1 MTQNDVTPTTTAPG
15 TQDEPPTAD
24 RPNRSTE
31 GAGKPGPDRSMEG
44 AGQSSPNRSTDG
56 AGQGLDRGAGSGH
69 GAEHDDLA
77 GSADASGAGRATGAT
92 EANRAPGATVG
103 TGAAGAPARPLR
115 TRRLPVHWAW
125 FVAAVTFV
133 TIIGAAAFRSLPGL
147 LIDPLHREFD
157 WSRGTIGLA
166 VSVNLALYGL
176 TAPFA
181 AALMDRFGIRR
192 VVAVALTV
200 IALGSGLTVWM
211 TAAWQLLLCW
221 GVLVGLGSGSM
232 ALAFAATVTN
242 RWFIERRGLVTGI
255 LTAASASGQLIFLP
269 LLAWIVEEHDWRPAA
284 VTVALAAL
292 AVVPFVWLLLRD
304 HPADVGLKPFGSE
317 VFVEKPPPVPGAAR
331 RAVKVLLSA
340 ARTGPF
346 WLLAGTFAICGASTN
361 GLIQT
366 HFVPAAHDHGM
377 PITAA
382 ASLLAVIGVFDV
394 VGTVASGW
402 FTDRFDARRLLAV
415 YYALRGISLLFLP
428 MLLAFGG
435 PSVRPPMIFFIVF
448 YGLDWVATVPP
459 TLALCREHYGEDS
472 AIVFGWVLASHQVGA
487 ALIAFLGGVARDVFG
502 SYDMVWY
509 ASGALCAVAA
519 LMALVIRKGRAMV
532 PAVAGA

>member
-1 MTQNDVTPTTTAPG
+1 MTQT
-15 TQDEPPTAD
+15 
-24 RPNRSTE
+24 RP
-31 GAGKPGPDRSMEG
+31 
-44 AGQSSPNRSTDG
+44 
-56 AGQGLDRGAGSGH
+56 
-69 GAEHDDLA
+69 
-77 GSADASGAGRATGAT
+77 
-92 EANRAPGATVG
+92 
-103 TGAAGAPARPLR
+103 APAPVQDAPS
-115 TRRLPVHWAW
+115 RRRVHRAW

-147 LIDPLHREFD
+147 LIDPLHAEFG
-157 WSRGTIGLA
+157 WSRATIGAA

-200 IALGSGLTVWM
+200 IALGAGLTVWM
-211 TAAWQLLLCW
+211 TAPWQLMLCW
-221 GVLVGLGSGSM
+221 GLFVGLGSGSM
-232 ALAFAATVTN
+232 ALAFAATVTG
-242 RWFIERRGLVTGI
+242 RWFTSRRGLVSGI

-269 LLAWIVEEHDWRPAA
+269 LLSWIVEHHHWRPAA

-304 HPADVGLKPFGSE
+304 HPADVGLKPYGATE
-317 VFVEKPPPVPGAAR
+317 FVPKPPPVTGAAR
-331 RAVKVLLSA
+331 RALAVLASA
-340 ARTGPF
+340 VRTGQF
-346 WLLAGTFAICGASTN
+346 WLLAGSFAICGASTN

-377 PITAA
+377 PVPAA

-394 VGTVASGW
+394 LGTIASGW
-402 FTDRFDARRLLAV
+402 FTDRFDSRRLLAV

-428 MLLAFGG
+428 MLLG
-435 PSVRPPMIFFIVF
+435 PAVQVPMVFFIVF

-459 TLALCREHYGEDS
+459 TLALCRERFGDDS
-472 AIVFGWVLASHQVGA
+472 AIVFGWVLASHQIGA
-487 ALIAFLGGVARDVFG
+487 AVIAWLGGFARDVFG

-509 ASGALCAVAA
+509 ASGSLCAAAA
-519 LMALVIRKGRAMV
+519 LMSLVIRRRPPV
-532 PAVAGA
+532 VAVA

>member
-1 MTQNDVTPTTTAPG
+1 MTQT
-15 TQDEPPTAD
+15 
-24 RPNRSTE
+24 
-31 GAGKPGPDRSMEG
+31 
-44 AGQSSPNRSTDG
+44 
-56 AGQGLDRGAGSGH
+56 
-69 GAEHDDLA
+69 
-77 GSADASGAGRATGAT
+77 T
-92 EANRAPGATVG
+92 EATAVDRTPQK
-103 TGAAGAPARPLR
+103 PRR
-115 TRRLPVHWAW
+115 TRIHRAW
-125 FVAAVTFV
+125 FVVAVAFV
-133 TIIGAAAFRSLPGL
+133 TILGAAAFRSLPGL
-147 LIDPLHREFD
+147 LIDPLHQEFG
-157 WSRGTIGLA
+157 WSRSTIAAA
-166 VSVNLALYGL
+166 VSINLALYGL

-192 VVAVALTV
+192 VVAAALTV
-200 IALGSGLTVWM
+200 IAIGSGLTVWM

-221 GVLVGLGSGSM
+221 GLLVGLGTGSM

-242 RWFIERRGLVTGI
+242 RWFTERRGLVTGI

-269 LLAWIVEEHDWRPAA
+269 VLSLMVEAGHWRPAA

-304 HPADVGLKPFGSE
+304 HPADVGLNPYGAKEFVPKPE
-317 VFVEKPPPVPGAAR
+317 PVPGAAR
-331 RAVKVLLSA
+331 RAVTVLFKA

-366 HFVPAAHDHGM
+366 HFVPASHDHGM

-394 VGTVASGW
+394 VGTIASGW
-402 FTDRFDARRLLAV
+402 FTDRYEPRRLLAV

-428 MLLAFGG
+428 MLLA
-435 PSVRPPMIFFIVF
+435 PSVHPPMIFFIVF

-459 TLALCREHYGEDS
+459 TVALCREQYGDDS

-487 ALIAFLGGVARDVFG
+487 ALVAFIGGVVRDVSG

-509 ASGALCAVAA
+509 ASGALCAAAA
-519 LMALVIRKGRAMV
+519 LMALVIRRQPTADG
-532 PAVAGA
+532 PVAA

>member
-1 MTQNDVTPTTTAPG
+1 MTQTTPATAA
-15 TQDEPPTAD
+15 TAATSPT
-24 RPNRSTE
+24 RPR
-31 GAGKPGPDRSMEG
+31 
-44 AGQSSPNRSTDG
+44 
-56 AGQGLDRGAGSGH
+56 
-69 GAEHDDLA
+69 
-77 GSADASGAGRATGAT
+77 
-92 EANRAPGATVG
+92 
-103 TGAAGAPARPLR
+103 RPR
-115 TRRLPVHWAW
+115 IHRAW
-125 FVAAVTFV
+125 FVAAVAFV
-133 TIIGAAAFRSLPGL
+133 TILGAAAFRSLPGL
-147 LIDPLHREFD
+147 LIDPLND
-157 WSRGTIGLA
+157 QLGWSRGTIGAA
-166 VSVNLALYGL
+166 VSINLALYGL

-192 VVAVALTV
+192 VVAAALTL
-200 IALGSGLTVWM
+200 IAVGSGLTYWV

-221 GVLVGLGSGSM
+221 GLLVGLGTGSM

-242 RWFIERRGLVTGI
+242 RWFTERRGLVTGI

-269 LLAWIVEEHDWRPAA
+269 VLALMVDAGNWRPAA

-292 AVVPFVWLLLRD
+292 TVVPFVWLLLRD
-304 HPADVGLKPFGSE
+304 HPADVGLAPYGSE
-317 VFVEKPPPVPGAAR
+317 EFVPKPPPAQGAAR
-331 RAVKVLLSA
+331 RAVTVLFSA

-394 VGTVASGW
+394 VGTIFSGW
-402 FTDRFDARRLLAV
+402 LTDRFEPRRLLAV

-428 MLLAFGG
+428 MLLA
-435 PSVRPPMIFFIVF
+435 PSVHPPMLFFIVF

-459 TLALCREHYGEDS
+459 TVALCREQYGEDS

-487 ALIAFLGGVARDVFG
+487 ALVAFIGGVARDVFG
-502 SYDMVWY
+502 TYDMVWY
-509 ASGALCAVAA
+509 ASGALCAAAA
-519 LMALVIRKGRAMV
+519 LMALVIRRK
-532 PAVAGA
+532 PAVVGMAA

>member
-1 MTQNDVTPTTTAPG
+1 MTQT
-15 TQDEPPTAD
+15 
-24 RPNRSTE
+24 
-31 GAGKPGPDRSMEG
+31 
-44 AGQSSPNRSTDG
+44 
-56 AGQGLDRGAGSGH
+56 
-69 GAEHDDLA
+69 
-77 GSADASGAGRATGAT
+77 T
-92 EANRAPGATVG
+92 EAAAPLQAP
-103 TGAAGAPARPLR
+103 PAR
-115 TRRLPVHWAW
+115 RRRVHRAW
-125 FVAAVTFV
+125 YVAAVTFV

-147 LIDPLHREFD
+147 LIDPLHQEFG
-157 WSRGTIGLA
+157 WSRGTIGAA

-200 IALGSGLTVWM
+200 IAVGSGLTVWM
-211 TAAWQLLLCW
+211 TAPWQLMLYW
-221 GVLVGLGSGSM
+221 GLLVGLGSGSM

-242 RWFIERRGLVTGI
+242 RWFTERRGLVSGI

-269 LLAWIVEEHDWRPAA
+269 VLSWTVEHHGWHPAA

-292 AVVPFVWLLLRD
+292 AVVPFVWILLRD
-304 HPADVGLKPFGSE
+304 HPADVGLKPYGAGE
-317 VFVEKPPPVPGAAR
+317 FVPKPPPVTGAAR
-331 RAVKVLLSA
+331 RTLGVLASA

-377 PITAA
+377 PVTAA

-394 VGTVASGW
+394 VGTIASGW
-402 FTDRFDARRLLAV
+402 FTDRVEPRRLLAA
-415 YYALRGISLLFLP
+415 YYALRGVSLLFLP
-428 MLLAFGG
+428 MLLG
-435 PSVRPPMIFFIVF
+435 PSVHPPMVFFIVF

-459 TLALCREHYGEDS
+459 TLALCREQYGEDS

-487 ALIAFLGGVARDVFG
+487 ALVAFLGGVARDAFG

-509 ASGALCAVAA
+509 ASGTLCATAA
-519 LMALVIRKGRAMV
+519 LMALVIRRR
-532 PAVAGA
+532 PAAAAPALARPA

>member
-1 MTQNDVTPTTTAPG
+1 MPQTSDLPAAHHASP
-15 TQDEPPTAD
+15 
-24 RPNRSTE
+24 
-31 GAGKPGPDRSMEG
+31 AG
-44 AGQSSPNRSTDG
+44 
-56 AGQGLDRGAGSGH
+56 
-69 GAEHDDLA
+69 
-77 GSADASGAGRATGAT
+77 
-92 EANRAPGATVG
+92 EAF
-103 TGAAGAPARPLR
+103 
-115 TRRLPVHWAW
+115 RRRRRVHRAW

-133 TIIGAAAFRSLPGL
+133 TITGAAAFRSLPGL
-147 LIDPLHREFD
+147 LIDPLHEEFG
-157 WSRGTIGLA
+157 WSRATVGLA

-181 AALMDRFGIRR
+181 AALMDRYGIRR
-192 VVAVALTV
+192 VVAAALTM

-221 GVLVGLGSGSM
+221 GLLVGLGTGSM

-242 RWFIERRGLVTGI
+242 RWFAERRGLVTGI
-255 LTAASASGQLIFLP
+255 LTAAAASGQLVFLP
-269 LLAWIVEEHDWRPAA
+269 LLSWIVQEHQWRPAA

-304 HPADVGLKPFGSE
+304 HPADVGLAPYGSAEFVPKPA
-317 VFVEKPPPVPGAAR
+317 PVPGAAR
-331 RAVKVLLSA
+331 RALSVLFSA

-361 GLIQT
+361 GLVQT

-394 VGTVASGW
+394 VGTIASGW
-402 FTDRFDARRLLAV
+402 FTDRFDTRRLLAV

-428 MLLAFGG
+428 MLLA
-435 PSVRPPMIFFIVF
+435 PSVHPPMVFFIVF

-459 TLALCREHYGEDS
+459 TIALCREHYGDRS

-487 ALIAFLGGVARDVFG
+487 AVVAFAGGAARDVFG
-502 SYDMVWY
+502 SYDVVWY
-509 ASGALCAVAA
+509 ASGALCAAAA
-519 LMALVIRKGRAMV
+519 LMALVIRRGSPSRA
-532 PAVAGA
+532 AVG

>member
-1 MTQNDVTPTTTAPG
+1 MTQTTDAASEAAPAQDPG
-15 TQDEPPTAD
+15 T
-24 RPNRSTE
+24 
-31 GAGKPGPDRSMEG
+31 G
-44 AGQSSPNRSTDG
+44 
-56 AGQGLDRGAGSGH
+56 
-69 GAEHDDLA
+69 
-77 GSADASGAGRATGAT
+77 
-92 EANRAPGATVG
+92 
-103 TGAAGAPARPLR
+103 GAARRR
-115 TRRLPVHWAW
+115 TRVHRAW

-147 LIDPLHREFD
+147 LIDPLHDEFD

-192 VVAVALTV
+192 VVALALVV
-200 IALGSGLTVWM
+200 IAVGSGTTVWM

-221 GVLVGLGSGSM
+221 GLLVGLGSGSM

-242 RWFIERRGLVTGI
+242 RWFTERRGLVTGI

-269 LLAWIVEEHDWRPAA
+269 VLSWIVSEHSWRPAA

-304 HPADVGLKPFGSE
+304 HPADVGLKPYGATE
-317 VFVEKPPPVPGAAR
+317 FVEKPPPVPGAAR
-331 RAVKVLLSA
+331 RAVKVLVAA
-340 ARTGPF
+340 ARTGHF

-394 VGTVASGW
+394 VGTIASGW
-402 FTDRFDARRLLAV
+402 FTDRFDPRRLLAV
-415 YYALRGISLLFLP
+415 YYALRGVSLLFLP
-428 MLLAFGG
+428 LLLG
-435 PSVRPPMIFFIVF
+435 PSVHPPMVFFIVF

-459 TLALCREHYGEDS
+459 TIALCRDRFGDDS

-487 ALIAFLGGVARDVFG
+487 ALVAFLGGVARDAFG
-502 SYDMVWY
+502 SYNVMWY

-519 LMALVIRKGRAMV
+519 LMALVIRRRAAPQEMV
-532 PAVAGA
+532 LAPDRS